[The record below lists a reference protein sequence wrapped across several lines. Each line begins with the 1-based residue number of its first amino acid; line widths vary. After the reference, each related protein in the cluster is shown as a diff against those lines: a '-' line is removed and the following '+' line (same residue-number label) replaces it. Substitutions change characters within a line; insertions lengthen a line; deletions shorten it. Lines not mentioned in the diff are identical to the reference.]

1 MTMTRESWLEEYQAH
16 VNAFNEFRVKGKD
29 FENYETIKSLLGDA
43 AEYLY
48 KLGGREGYY
57 GGGMD
62 D

>member
-29 FENYETIKSLLGDA
+29 FENYETIKSLLGGA

-57 GGGMD
+57 
-62 D
+62 